1 MRPFWVVFNHS
12 KALELFCIDLIF
24 KGTLM
29 ESAKQVCTEL
39 FMAELTLVTL
49 SEKGTQKE
57 GNLVLLDDSPPL
69 IFDSP
74 PNDHHFWP
82 F

>member
-1 MRPFWVVFNHS
+1 
-12 KALELFCIDLIF
+12 
-24 KGTLM
+24 M

-57 GNLVLLDDSPPL
+57 GNLVLLDDSPPH
-69 IFDSP
+69 IFAL
-74 PNDHHFWP
+74 
-82 F
+82 